1 VSSATERLGRYL
13 NDHLA
18 GSVAALELLDHLIG
32 SERPEPTARTL
43 SELRDDIEED
53 QATLRDLLRRIGVAE
68 SLPRKAAAWLTEKA
82 GRLKL
87 RLSGTAD
94 NSLELLEALEALSL
108 GIEGKRG
115 LWHALAALPAFAG
128 VDFDRL
134 QYRAIQQHNRVEVE
148 RLAAAHRTF
157 RGTQ

>member
-1 VSSATERLGRYL
+1 MPDAAARLGLYL

-43 SELRDDIEED
+43 SELRQEIEED
-53 QATLRDLLRRIGVAE
+53 QATLRELLRRINVGE

-82 GRLKL
+82 ARLKL
-87 RLSGTAD
+87 RLHGSAD
-94 NSLELLEALEALSL
+94 DSLELLEALEALSL

-115 LWHALAALPAFAG
+115 LWHALAPLPVFAG

-134 QYRAIQQHNRVEVE
+134 QYRAVQQRNRVEVE
-148 RLAAAHRTF
+148 RLAAAYRTF
-157 RGTQ
+157 RGR